1 LFRVCGGGLK
11 QTMLAAANTM
21 QTYTTTSPRTLVVG
35 LGVTGLSCARFLA
48 KQGVEVAVT
57 DSRENPPGLEEI
69 RRQLPDVALFV
80 GGFDT
85 DVFARAERLVV
96 SPGVSLQEPLLLE
109 ARRRGIEIIG
119 DIELF
124 ARSVQA
130 PVIAITGSN
139 GKSTVTTLVGEM
151 ARQAGCDVRIGG
163 NLGTPALD
171 LIEAIE
177 PDLYVLELSS
187 FQLETVSNLHCL
199 AATVLNL
206 SPDHLDRY
214 ASLNDYAAAKQN
226 IYAGAAVQVI
236 NRDDTAAAAL
246 ATTGGDVVSFGL
258 DAPEGQNFGVVHTP
272 AGDWIV
278 RNDERWLPVEQLRL
292 PGRHNLANAL
302 AALAL
307 GAVAGF
313 DRQAMLQV
321 LRDFRGLPHRTQ
333 WVAEHRGVGWYND
346 SKATN
351 IGATL
356 AAVRGVDGP
365 LVLIAGGQG
374 KGADFSQLAEGLAG
388 RVKAVVLIGEA
399 AEEIE
404 HALAG
409 KVSTLRA
416 GSLKDAVRQAAQ
428 LAQAG
433 DKVLLSP
440 ACASFDM
447 FENYQQRGELFIQ
460 AVQELTR

>member
-1 LFRVCGGGLK
+1 MLPAVDIMRTET
-11 QTMLAAANTM
+11 QTA
-21 QTYTTTSPRTLVVG
+21 PRTLIIG

-48 KQGVEVAVT
+48 RQGVEVAVT
-57 DSRENPPGLEEI
+57 DSREQPPALDEI
-69 RRQLPDVALFV
+69 RRELPDVALFL
-80 GGFDT
+80 GGFDAE
-85 DVFARAERLVV
+85 VFARAERILV
-96 SPGVSLQEPLLLE
+96 SPGVSLREPLLLD
-109 ARRRGIEIIG
+109 ARRRGVEIIG

-124 ARSVQA
+124 ARSVAA
-130 PVIAITGSN
+130 PVIAVTGSN

-151 ARQAGCDVRIGG
+151 ARRAGHDVRVGG

-171 LIEAIE
+171 LIESFE

-187 FQLETVSNLHCL
+187 FQLETVTSLHCL
-199 AATVLNL
+199 AATVLNI

-214 ASLNDYAAAKQN
+214 SGMADYAHAKQQ
-226 IYAGAAVQVI
+226 IYAGAAVQVV
-236 NRDDTAAAAL
+236 NRDDAAAAAL
-246 ATTGGDVVSFGL
+246 ATADGKVVSFGL
-258 DAPEGQNFGVVHTP
+258 DRPDGQNFGVVP
-272 AGDWIV
+272 DAEGDWIV
-278 RNDERWLPVEQLRL
+278 RGDERWLRADQLRI

-307 GAVAGF
+307 GEAAGL

-321 LRDFRGLPHRTQ
+321 LREFQGLPHRTQ
-333 WVAEHRGVGWYND
+333 WVAEHAGVAWYND

-356 AAVRGVDGP
+356 AAVQGFDGP

-374 KGADFSQLAEGLAG
+374 KGADFSQLAAGLAG
-388 RVKAVVLIGEA
+388 RVRSVVLLGEA

-404 HALAG
+404 RALAG
-409 KVSTLRA
+409 QVPTLRA
-416 GSLKDAVRQAAQ
+416 GSLKQAVHQAAQ

-433 DKVLLSP
+433 DRVLLSP

-447 FENYQQRGELFIQ
+447 FDNYRQRGELFIQ
-460 AVQELTR
+460 AVQELTT